1 MQLTYRGALQSAALF
16 ALTLLA
22 PGCRTL
28 PGGAAAR
35 RLPTVE
41 ILIGGRMEGSG
52 YIADAG
58 GTVVTA
64 DHVVRQHTRGLEVLW
79 EGKRLSATLVARDIL
94 HDLALLQLPVPEQP
108 YPFIPTAQS
117 TPATSARVVLHG
129 SAQFDHD
136 VRFHGWVARRRPV
149 FRYFAK
155 RQGFM
160 ECWLVN
166 SFSPPGTSGGA
177 WVDSRG
183 RVVGVQSGFMNYREN
198 SMSGVALVTSP
209 AAIRELLASRTTP
222 RRPRLGCGIEELW
235 SQPKG
240 FIARFPPG
248 TEGLITI
255 PIEEDGPVAAAGLT
269 RESLIV
275 AVNGKPVRFR
285 PDLVGEVY
293 RHEPGEELKL
303 TVLAPDTTEPVT
315 RRVRLGTMP

>member
-1 MQLTYRGALQSAALF
+1 M
-16 ALTLLA
+16 
-22 PGCRTL
+22 GCRT
-28 PGGAAAR
+28 PWEGTVSGH
-35 RLPTVE
+35 LPTVE

-52 YIADAG
+52 YIADAA

-64 DHVVRQHTRGLEVLW
+64 GHVVRQHDRGLEVLW
-79 EGKRLSATLVARDIL
+79 EGKRLAATLVARDIL
-94 HDLALLQLPVPEQP
+94 HDLALLQLPTPEKP
-108 YPFIPTAQS
+108 YPFIPTARS

-129 SAQFDHD
+129 SAQFDHN
-136 VRFHGWVARRRPV
+136 VRFHGWVARRKPA

-160 ECWLVN
+160 QCWLVN

-177 WVDSRG
+177 WVNDRG

-209 AAIRELLASRTTP
+209 AAIRALLASRTTP
-222 RRPRLGCGIEELW
+222 KRPRLGCGIEELW

-255 PIEEDGPVAAAGLT
+255 PLEADGPAAAAGLT

-285 PDLVGEVY
+285 PDLVAEVY
-293 RHEPGEELKL
+293 RHQPGDELEL

-315 RRVRLGTMP
+315 LRVRLGTMP